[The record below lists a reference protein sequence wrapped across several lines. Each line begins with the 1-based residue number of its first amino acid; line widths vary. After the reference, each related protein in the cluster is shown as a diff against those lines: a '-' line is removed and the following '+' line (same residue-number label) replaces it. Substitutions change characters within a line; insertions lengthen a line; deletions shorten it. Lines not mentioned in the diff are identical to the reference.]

1 MKFEASKE
9 LKQYFKEIESTSDSL
24 TKHEEAELIPLAQQ
38 GDQRALNRVI
48 NSCAKMVVKTAN
60 KYMGQGVSVMDLVQE
75 GNMGT
80 IEALGRFKP
89 GKTKF
94 STYAQLWINKYIND
108 SVATVGRIVR
118 LPMNQEFEIFKLKKA
133 GKEVQEPSKISMD
146 KKVSHDSET
155 TIGDLYHFTQPD
167 IESQHQDEFIQEL
180 VNSYLNKIT
189 RDKDREILKAYFGI
203 GRYCAPDGKSLAEE
217 FGMSKV
223 GINKVINKTLELL
236 RD

>member
-94 STYAQLWINKYIND
+94 STYAQLWINKYINHT
-108 SVATVGRIVR
+108 VATVGRIVR